1 LLNLLILIGG
11 WCLRRLRVKVKHI
24 KRKVWVKVMRAVI
37 DERRGYYRRM
47 EKW

>member
-1 LLNLLILIGG
+1 M
-11 WCLRRLRVKVKHI
+11 KVKHI